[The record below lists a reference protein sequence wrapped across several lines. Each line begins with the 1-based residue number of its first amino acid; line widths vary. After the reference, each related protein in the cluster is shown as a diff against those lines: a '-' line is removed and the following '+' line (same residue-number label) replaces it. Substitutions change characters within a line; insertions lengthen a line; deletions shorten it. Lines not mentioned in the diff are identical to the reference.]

1 MRNRSNEIKAGEA
14 AHTAGIPGRAVGAGV
29 VAALLWAGGVSAHCD
44 PADGHFECPP
54 VTDLP
59 PPTDP
64 VPGPGDK
71 PVGNTLSRVA
81 LTGTGGT
88 KIKAE
93 VVSQRYSNN
102 ARQWYSLVDVSVRL
116 PATAL
121 GIANKAQAQ
130 TKTLS
135 LRYFHPGQDQPYAE
149 CALEPRSVSAS
160 TAIYSLGLKANAA
173 HTLLRWGHCDDA
185 LTAGFDAVLPLSV
198 ANDRAVLLGP
208 DGQSIA
214 EFAPPLVVDVPQPS
228 KPKKLPQPATAR
240 LLEGAAYKIKK

>member
-1 MRNRSNEIKAGEA
+1 MRNRSNEINAGEA

-44 PADGHFECPP
+44 PGDGHFECPAP
-54 VTDLP
+54 E
-59 PPTDP
+59 PTAP
-64 VPGPGDK
+64 TESVPGPGDK
-71 PVGNTLSRVA
+71 LVGNTPSRAA
-81 LTGTGGT
+81 LTGAGGA

-93 VVSQRYSNN
+93 VASQRYSNN

-121 GIANKAQAQ
+121 GIANKTQAQ

-135 LRYFHPGQDQPYAE
+135 LRYFHQDQSQPYAV
-149 CALEPRSVSAS
+149 CALEPRSVGGS
-160 TAIYSLGLKANAA
+160 TAIYSLGLKSNAA
-173 HTLLRWGHCDDA
+173 HTLLRWGRCDDA
-185 LTAGFDAVLPLSV
+185 LAAGFDAVLPLSV
-198 ANDRAVLLGP
+198 ANDRAVLVGP

-214 EFAPPLVVDVPQPS
+214 EFAPPLVVDVPPPA
-228 KPKKLPQPATAR
+228 KPKKLPQPAIAK